1 MIRDKL
7 ASAVF
12 TEIIPGAIAFFPVPD
27 YVTAMALGVFEFY
40 GD

>member
-7 ASAVF
+7 APAVF
-12 TEIIPGAIAFFPVPD
+12 TEIILRAVIFFPVPD
-27 YVTAMALGVFEFY
+27 YVTDMSSGAFEFY